1 MFQRKPFS
9 FNALSFPAPTDI
21 YFILEA
27 VIAAVE
33 AAMEAAVEAV
43 TAAE

>member
-1 MFQRKPFS
+1 MFQRKPYPL
-9 FNALSFPAPTDI
+9 NALSFPAPTEI

-33 AAMEAAVEAV
+33 AVTAAVEAV
-43 TAAE
+43 IAAD

>member
-1 MFQRKPFS
+1 MFQRKPYP
-9 FNALSFPAPTDI
+9 FNALSFPAPTEI

-33 AAMEAAVEAV
+33 AVTAAVEAA